1 MGRIIPSGGGGC
13 SSSSG
18 DVLYRRGRG
27 DVPWWPRVSTGGS
40 LITSKCPGGSC
51 HRGRPTGCG
60 IKIIYDHGDG
70 GLKAREAS
78 PHKLFAKV

>member
-1 MGRIIPSGGGGC
+1 M
-13 SSSSG
+13 
-18 DVLYRRGRG
+18 
-27 DVPWWPRVSTGGS
+27 PWQPRVSTGGS

-70 GLKAREAS
+70 GLKAREAR
-78 PHKLFAKV
+78 HKKYGGNIFQGSSSLQAICQSLKKVMDVLKGK